1 MGFFLYF
8 YIKVFVRMSNFR
20 YSIITCNFGN
30 YELIREISN
39 PLSDVEYIY
48 VTDDETI
55 TSNTWTVIYDKRYD
69 KIKEPFDKVVEFR
82 SRVLDY
88 CNSDICLRLD
98 GSIKF
103 RGDYYEELVKTF
115 NDDNYDISFIMSP
128 RCSNIIHELEDWEY
142 IRGLPKNIINNFLEF
157 ADNNSLV
164 KNVLTNSICCLGLLL
179 QRKNDLNR
187 LINARQFAELNYF
200 KNEYGYDS
208 YFRCDQIFF
217 TYVINNYFR
226 GIKVLPLSYDVIFNK
241 SSCLMRHNTNTPIYE
256 FKLNLRNTVFLFDEP
271 LKKLFNGYTWYYQID
286 KEYVMSNAKTFVIDT
301 PKSYYSN
308 SVNYEDIKES
318 LKVLENTKEYHLIS
332 NISENEIY
340 YSVNNEIY
348 FTNDWYY
355 SNVLRQLCETLKI
368 DYDEEYYIRIK
379 YSEDILVPKYD
390 MKYHFIVPKII
401 FNNEGRYFLVNA
413 PYLFDSKMEELINS
427 KDLSINTDYNNFS
440 INFYKQFKFSS
451 MPCRIMKSIVPDL
464 KTSKILLVI
473 SDGSITPFLP
483 FLMRHYDEVI
493 NIDNYLYNFNF
504 SFLYNYL
511 NITDVL
517 IFTSNNKHINL
528 ILNNL

>member
-1 MGFFLYF
+1 M
-8 YIKVFVRMSNFR
+8 
-20 YSIITCNFGN
+20 
-30 YELIREISN
+30 
-39 PLSDVEYIY
+39 
-48 VTDDETI
+48 
-55 TSNTWTVIYDKRYD
+55 
-69 KIKEPFDKVVEFR
+69 
-82 SRVLDY
+82 
-88 CNSDICLRLD
+88 
-98 GSIKF
+98 
-103 RGDYYEELVKTF
+103 
-115 NDDNYDISFIMSP
+115 
-128 RCSNIIHELEDWEY
+128 
-142 IRGLPKNIINNFLEF
+142 
-157 ADNNSLV
+157 
-164 KNVLTNSICCLGLLL
+164 
-179 QRKNDLNR
+179 
-187 LINARQFAELNYF
+187 
-200 KNEYGYDS
+200 
-208 YFRCDQIFF
+208 
-217 TYVINNYFR
+217 
-226 GIKVLPLSYDVIFNK
+226 
-241 SSCLMRHNTNTPIYE
+241 
-256 FKLNLRNTVFLFDEP
+256 
-271 LKKLFNGYTWYYQID
+271 
-286 KEYVMSNAKTFVIDT
+286 
-301 PKSYYSN
+301 
-308 SVNYEDIKES
+308 
-318 LKVLENTKEYHLIS
+318 
-332 NISENEIY
+332 
-340 YSVNNEIY
+340 
-348 FTNDWYY
+348 
-355 SNVLRQLCETLKI
+355 
-368 DYDEEYYIRIK
+368 RIK